1 MLQVTPS
8 RILVVDDDPDVVD
21 YLTPLLEDNGYE
33 VRSAIDAEAARLTLQ
48 SYRPD
53 VILIDVL
60 MPGRSGMD
68 LLIALRTND
77 RDRDLPIVL
86 VTGCDDI
93 LEDNCRSYLGTTHG
107 IRGPDHIVP
116 KPVDP
121 QLLLDVVRGLVYE
134 KAQIS
139 GSIRDGGRDEPQDPD
154 HR

>member
-1 MLQVTPS
+1 MLPVTQS

-21 YLTPLLEDNGYE
+21 YLTPLLEDHGYE
-33 VRSAIDAEAARLTLQ
+33 VRSAIDADSARSTLQ
-48 SYRPD
+48 DYRPD
-53 VILIDVL
+53 VILADVL
-60 MPGRSGMD
+60 MPGRSGLD

-93 LEDNCRSYLGTTHG
+93 LEDNCRSYLGTQQE

-121 QLLLDVVRGLVYE
+121 VLLLEVVRALVDG
-134 KAQIS
+134 KKQIP
-139 GSIRDGGRDEPQDPD
+139 GTNRDGGTDEPQDPD